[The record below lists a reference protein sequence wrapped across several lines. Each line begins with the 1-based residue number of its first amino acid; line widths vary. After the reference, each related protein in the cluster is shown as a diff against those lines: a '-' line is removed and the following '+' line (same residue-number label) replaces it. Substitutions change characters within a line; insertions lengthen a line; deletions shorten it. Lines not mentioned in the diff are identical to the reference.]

1 MDDSHP
7 RNARVLVVDDESAIC
22 RIMTRTLERQGFS
35 AASVSAAT
43 ELEAMLKSAEF
54 DVVLLDRS
62 MDLPDGSQLV
72 HVVRKHA
79 PKAKLLF
86 FTGEFVD
93 PDQRELVD
101 GVVQKPINGKQLAA
115 VLHELLD

>member
-1 MDDSHP
+1 MDGSP
-7 RNARVLVVDDESAIC
+7 PTNARVLVVDDETAIC

-35 AASVSAAT
+35 AESVSAAT
-43 ELEAMLKSAEF
+43 ELEAMLQNAEF

-62 MDLPDGSQLV
+62 LDLPDGSELV
-72 HVVRKHA
+72 PFVRKHA
-79 PKAKLLF
+79 PRAKLLF

-93 PDQRELVD
+93 AEQRELVD

-115 VLHELLD
+115 LLHELLG